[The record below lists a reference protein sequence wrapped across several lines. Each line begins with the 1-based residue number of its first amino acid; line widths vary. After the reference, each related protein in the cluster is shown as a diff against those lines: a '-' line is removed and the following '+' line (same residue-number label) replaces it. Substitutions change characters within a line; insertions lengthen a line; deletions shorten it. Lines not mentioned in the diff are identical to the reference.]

1 MYNVCFS
8 IFFYKEEIMD
18 KDKLSK
24 MNFSTRA
31 VHAGYK
37 SNEYGAL
44 ATPIYQTSTFIFDS
58 AEQGG
63 RRFALEEEGYIY
75 TRLGNPT
82 CTQVEDKLA
91 SLENA
96 EAAVAMASGMG
107 AITSVI
113 WSIVSAGDHIISA
126 KTLYGCTF
134 SFMSHGLTKFG
145 VEVDFVD
152 TSDPEN
158 IRKAMKPNTKIVYLE
173 SPANP
178 NMLLSDISIISK
190 IAHEKDD
197 CMVVVDN
204 TYCTP
209 YLQRPIDLG
218 ADVVVHSATKYLNGH
233 GDVIAG
239 FAAGK
244 KEFIDKVRL
253 FGIKDMTGSV
263 ISPFDAY
270 LINRG
275 MKTLEVRMEKHCSN
289 AQKVAEFLE
298 SHSAIEWI
306 GYPGLKSFPQYELA
320 NKQMSLPG
328 AMIAFE
334 VKGGLEA
341 GRKLMNT
348 VELCSLAVSLGDTE
362 TLIQHPASMTH
373 SPYTP
378 EERAVSGISEG
389 LVRLSVGLEHAD
401 DIIDDL
407 KQALDKLV

>member
-1 MYNVCFS
+1 
-8 IFFYKEEIMD
+8 MD

-37 SNEYGAL
+37 PNEYGAL

-82 CTQVEDKLA
+82 TSQVEDKLA

-113 WSIVSAGDHIISA
+113 WSIVNAGDHIIAA
-126 KTLYGCTF
+126 KTLYGCTYAF
-134 SFMSHGLTKFG
+134 LNHGLAKFG

-152 TSDPEN
+152 TSDTEN
-158 IRKAMKPNTKIVYLE
+158 VKKAMKSNTKMVYLE

-178 NMLLSDISIISK
+178 NMLLTDISEVSK

-244 KEFIDKVRL
+244 KEFMDTVRL

-298 SHSAIEWI
+298 SHPAIEWI
-306 GYPGLKSFPQYELA
+306 GYPGLKSFPQYELGK
-320 NKQMSLPG
+320 KQMMLPG

-378 EERAVSGISEG
+378 EERAMSGISEG
-389 LVRLSVGLEHAD
+389 LVRLSIGLEHVD

>member
-1 MYNVCFS
+1 
-8 IFFYKEEIMD
+8 MD
-18 KDKLSK
+18 KEKMSK
-24 MNFSTRA
+24 MKFSTRA

-37 SNEYGAL
+37 KNEYGAL

-63 RRFALEEEGYIY
+63 RRFALEEDGYIY

-82 CTQVEDKLA
+82 SSQVEDKLA

-96 EAAVAMASGMG
+96 EAAVAMGSGMG

-113 WSIVSAGDHIISA
+113 WAKVCGGDHIIAA

-134 SFMSHGLTKFG
+134 AFLNHGLARFG
-145 VEVDFVD
+145 VDVTFVD

-158 IRKAMKPNTKIVYLE
+158 VRNAMRENTKIVYLE

-178 NMLLSDISIISK
+178 NMLISDIEEISK
-190 IAHEKDD
+190 IAHETKD
-197 CMVVVDN
+197 CIVVVDN

-209 YLQRPIDLG
+209 YIQRPLDIG

-239 FAAGK
+239 FAAGTK
-244 KEFIDKVRL
+244 AFIDQVR
-253 FGIKDMTGSV
+253 FVGIKDMTGSV
-263 ISPFDAY
+263 ISPFDSY

-275 MKTLEVRMEKHCSN
+275 MKTLEIRMEKHCSN

-298 SHSAIEWI
+298 NHPAVKSIA
-306 GYPGLKSFPQYELA
+306 YPGLKSFPQHELA
-320 NKQMSLPG
+320 KKQMALPG

-341 GRKLMNT
+341 GRILMNS

-378 EERAVSGISEG
+378 EERAASGISEG
-389 LVRLSVGLEHAD
+389 LVRLSIGLEDAD

>member
-1 MYNVCFS
+1 MN
-8 IFFYKEEIMD
+8 KE
-18 KDKLSK
+18 KLAGMK
-24 MNFSTRA
+24 FSTRA
-31 VHAGYK
+31 VHAGYEK
-37 SNEYGAL
+37 NEHGAL

-63 RRFALEEEGYIY
+63 RRFALEEGGYIY
-75 TRLGNPT
+75 SRLGNPT
-82 CTQVEDKLA
+82 NTQVEEKLA
-91 SLENA
+91 NLENG
-96 EAAVAMASGMG
+96 EAAVSMASGMG

-113 WSIVSAGDHIISA
+113 WAAVSAGDHIVAS

-134 SFMSHGLTKFG
+134 AFLNHGLSRFA

-152 TSDPEN
+152 TTDSEN
-158 IRKAMKPNTKIVYLE
+158 VRKAMKPNTKLVYLE

-178 NMLLSDISIISK
+178 NMDICDIEAISR
-190 IAHEKDD
+190 IAHEVEG

-209 YLQRPIDLG
+209 YIQRPLELG

-239 FAAGK
+239 FAVGSLD
-244 KEFIDKVRL
+244 FINKVRL
-253 FGIKDMTGSV
+253 VGIKDMTGASL
-263 ISPFDAY
+263 SPFDAY

-275 MKTLEVRMEKHCSN
+275 MKTLDLRMEKHCAN

-298 SHSAIEWI
+298 DHPAIDKVQF
-306 GYPGLKSFPQYELA
+306 PGLKSFKYYELA
-320 NKQMSLPG
+320 KRQMLLPG

-334 VKGGLEA
+334 LKGGLEA
-341 GRKLMNT
+341 GIRLMNT
-348 VELCSLAVSLGDTE
+348 VELCTLAVSLGDTE

-378 EERAVSGISEG
+378 EERAEAGISEG
-389 LVRLSVGLEHAD
+389 LVRLSVGLEDAD
-401 DIIDDL
+401 DIIADL
-407 KQALDKLV
+407 KQALDQLVPVTAE

>member
-1 MYNVCFS
+1 
-8 IFFYKEEIMD
+8 MD
-18 KDKLSK
+18 KEKLSK

-31 VHAGYK
+31 IHAGYRK
-37 SNEYGAL
+37 NEFGAL

-82 CTQVEDKLA
+82 CSQVEEKLA
-91 SLENA
+91 ALENA

-113 WSIVSAGDHIISA
+113 WPHISSGDHIIAA

-134 SFMSHGLTKFG
+134 AFMSHGLTKFG
-145 VEVDFVD
+145 VEVEFVD

-158 IRKAMKPNTKIVYLE
+158 VRKAMKSNTRIVYLE

-178 NMLLSDISIISK
+178 NMLLSDIGQISK
-190 IAHEKDD
+190 IAHENKD
-197 CMVVVDN
+197 CLVVVDN
-204 TYCTP
+204 TYSTP
-209 YLQRPIDLG
+209 YIQRPLDLG

-244 KEFIDKVRL
+244 KDIIDQVRL
-253 FGIKDMTGSV
+253 VGIKDMTGSV
-263 ISPFDAY
+263 LSPFDAY

-275 MKTLEVRMEKHCSN
+275 MKTLEVRMEKHCAN
-289 AQKVAEFLE
+289 AQIVAEFLE
-298 SHSAIEWI
+298 SHPAVTWI

-320 NKQMSLPG
+320 KKQMTLPG

-341 GRKLMNT
+341 GRKLMNSL
-348 VELCSLAVSLGDTE
+348 ELCSLAVSLGDTE

-378 EERAVSGISEG
+378 EERALCGISEG
-389 LVRLSVGLEHAD
+389 LVRLSIGLEHPD
-401 DIIDDL
+401 DIINDL